1 MQYLHTVRM
10 ADFIILR
17 PPLRVDEVPLVLLL
31 VELLLEPI
39 VAHETEVIV
48 SCLQLAPLQP
58 TELKQRAATRTRIIE
73 GVIEVHAV
81 HYKCRAT
88 LYGF

>member
-1 MQYLHTVRM
+1 M

-58 TELKQRAATRTRIIE
+58 TELKQRAATRTIFE
-73 GVIEVHAV
+73 GVTEVHAV
-81 HYKCRAT
+81 HYKCSAT